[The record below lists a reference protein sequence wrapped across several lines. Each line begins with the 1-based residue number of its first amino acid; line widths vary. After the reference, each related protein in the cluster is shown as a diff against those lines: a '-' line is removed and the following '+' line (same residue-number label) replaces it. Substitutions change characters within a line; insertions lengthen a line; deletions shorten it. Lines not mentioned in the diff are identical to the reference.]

1 MLLGEH
7 DPVITLGKSTEPGD
21 VQCDPRAGGRTIP
34 VRSIGRG
41 GRATL
46 HNPGQLVGYFV
57 CNVQELDINGDPS
70 LLVNAIER
78 AIIQTLEEFGI
89 QGEQRAGARGVWA
102 GGKKLGFIGLEWDD
116 QQLMHGFAVNLNNDM
131 DDFAYILPCGFDPA
145 EITSVRKVSG
155 APVEFWDFAKQLEQN
170 LGAGLNVLLNSATYS
185 DLLLQLN
192 MRPPWLT
199 VSQFETQESI
209 ASKEILD
216 NLGINT
222 VCESAVCPNR
232 GECYSHQ
239 TATFLLLGN
248 CCSRHCAFCA
258 VPTGSPGPLDP
269 GEISR
274 VVQAVDAL
282 NLHYVVLTSVT
293 RDDLPGGGASV
304 FAAVIAEIREQR
316 PSVTVEVLIPDFQ
329 GLEEPLRIVL
339 EAKPN
344 VLNHNTETV
353 PRLYRAVRSGARYR
367 RTLDLLANAKQWDAA
382 MVTKSGVMVGI
393 GEETGELIE
402 VFRDLGERGVD
413 ILTIGQYL
421 RPSKDHLPMTRY
433 YTPAEFVS
441 LKEEALKFGFK
452 HVESGPLVRS
462 SYHAHE
468 QADVAAG

>member
-1 MLLGEH
+1 MRDYDHILLVQQKISTCLRKGKLKEGYLLLGEH

-316 PSVTVEVLIPDFQ
+316 PSVTVEVLIP
-329 GLEEPLRIVL
+329 
-339 EAKPN
+339 
-344 VLNHNTETV
+344 
-353 PRLYRAVRSGARYR
+353 
-367 RTLDLLANAKQWDAA
+367 
-382 MVTKSGVMVGI
+382 
-393 GEETGELIE
+393 
-402 VFRDLGERGVD
+402 
-413 ILTIGQYL
+413 
-421 RPSKDHLPMTRY
+421 
-433 YTPAEFVS
+433 
-441 LKEEALKFGFK
+441 
-452 HVESGPLVRS
+452 
-462 SYHAHE
+462 
-468 QADVAAG
+468 